1 MITVVCWMLVA
12 VVCWLFSGSLLCII
26 VWLWFF
32 GFVYLFCF
40 LLAGYCCFVGWF
52 LAPTV
57 FVGGWCGWSLLVD
70 YLMDNFCVLLV
81 GWFWL
86 VVIVCCGW
94 LFTGCCLLLLF
105 GRLVNLF
112 FFFDQLFVL

>member
-1 MITVVCWMLVA
+1 MV
-12 VVCWLFSGSLLCII
+12 
-26 VWLWFF
+26 
-32 GFVYLFCF
+32 
-40 LLAGYCCFVGWF
+40 AGYCCFVGWF

-112 FFFDQLFVL
+112 FLTNCLFCKLSKMVIDVHHKFIEPMLMS